1 MLKSRL
7 KEFDLTKKTVLVR
20 TDWNVPLDAFD
31 AIADD
36 HKLKASLNTL
46 QFIKE
51 QGAKIIIITH
61 WGQPKN
67 HESCYSTEQFLPWLF
82 KQGFTPCFAKTIQE
96 ATALKKHDTRH
107 DIIVLENIRF
117 FAQEQTADLEFAQ
130 SLKDLGD
137 YFVQDAFGALHR
149 NDNSMTVLPS
159 LFKSNA
165 RTIGFLVE
173 QELEVLE
180 QFTRS
185 IKHPFVLVLG
195 GNKIK
200 TKLPVIEHLI
210 KKADFIIILPA
221 LAFTFLK
228 ALEQPVGNSLIEES
242 SINTAKTIL
251 EKIKEQAV
259 TKLILPIDFR
269 VTNGTFNNP
278 EQTFIIKD
286 FNTASLKTP
295 NNLTGISIGP
305 ETVFLLKPLI
315 ASANTL
321 FFNGPCGNTNY
332 PETTSELKD
341 LLTLMMQSSTI
352 KLFAGGD
359 SCATFIKL
367 GFKDFITKHPENFST
382 GGGAT
387 LEYLAGNDLPGLK
400 ALD

>member
-1 MLKSRL
+1 MLKSCL
-7 KEFDLTKKTVLVR
+7 NQFDLVHKTVLVR

-67 HESCYSTEQFLPWLF
+67 QESCYSTEQFLPWLF

-117 FAQEQTADLEFAQ
+117 FAQEQTTDLRFGQ
-130 SLKDLGD
+130 SLADLGD

-149 NDNSMTVLPS
+149 NDNSITILPS
-159 LFKSNA
+159 LFEKNK

-173 QELEVLE
+173 QELQVLE
-180 QFTRS
+180 KFTTH
-185 IKHPFVLVLG
+185 ITNPFVVVLG

-200 TKLPVIEHLI
+200 TKIPVIKNLI
-210 KKADFIIILPA
+210 NKADFIIILPA

-228 ALEQPVGNSLIEES
+228 ALGENVGTSLIEDSLLITAQEI
-242 SINTAKTIL
+242 INTLKQT
-251 EKIKEQAV
+251 K
-259 TKLILPIDFR
+259 TKLIVPIDFR

-286 FNTASLKTP
+286 FNAASLKTS
-295 NNLTGISIGP
+295 NNVSGISIGP
-305 ETVFLLKPLI
+305 ETVSLLKPLI

-321 FFNGPCGNTNY
+321 FFNGPCGNSNY
-332 PETTSELKD
+332 PKTTSELKD
-341 LLTLMMQSSTI
+341 LLTLMTQSSAT

-359 SCATFIKL
+359 TCATFIKL
-367 GFKDFITKHPENFST
+367 GFKDFVTKHPESFST